1 MMKINSLNKIN
12 FIKSTDLLYAQ
23 RTGISKEDELFNN
36 LTADFKLSKPFDYQI
51 AFFKHNEIY
60 HCFLAPV
67 YKLKKSRFCFPE
79 PLIFQALFDERFI
92 EESDYCV
99 LNLYDQT
106 LYLYFYQEGKFINFK
121 KIENFNPSN
130 MDLFFKQNR
139 FIELLKH
146 YESKLLLYQDLD
158 TIKHYFSSQIKCL
171 NLNDILDKNS
181 LLKLSSYSI
190 KNLDQNCNFIKH
202 NKIKIS
208 ISFKIILIFIFSF
221 SLSMMTLLFKDFIE
235 YKQNKEIQNKN
246 FIIQE
251 EISKLKQ
258 DKQKLLTN
266 KQDLNFTLSNKISS
280 TQQQFH
286 ILSTITKE
294 INLDKNKAIILNQ
307 IISWLNSNEL
317 KITNLEFEQTKII
330 LSFIDE
336 NHFKRALENLNS
348 AFKILDKNEETL
360 NITLEVIHE

>member
-1 MMKINSLNKIN
+1 KNIYNKNI
-12 FIKSTDLLYAQ
+12 
-23 RTGISKEDELFNN
+23 
-36 LTADFKLSKPFDYQI
+36 
-51 AFFKHNEIY
+51 
-60 HCFLAPV
+60 
-67 YKLKKSRFCFPE
+67 
-79 PLIFQALFDERFI
+79 
-92 EESDYCV
+92 
-99 LNLYDQT
+99 
-106 LYLYFYQEGKFINFK
+106 
-121 KIENFNPSN
+121 
-130 MDLFFKQNR
+130 
-139 FIELLKH
+139 
-146 YESKLLLYQDLD
+146 
-158 TIKHYFSSQIKCL
+158 
-171 NLNDILDKNS
+171 
-181 LLKLSSYSI
+181 LLKLSSYRI
-190 KNLDQNCNFIKH
+190 KNLYQNFNFIKY

-208 ISFKIILIFIFSF
+208 ISLKIILLFILRF
-221 SLSMMTLLFKDFIE
+221 SLSMITLLLKDFIE
-235 YKQNKEIQNKN
+235 YKQNNEIQNKN

-266 KQDLNFTLSNKISS
+266 IQDLNFTLSNKISS

>member
-1 MMKINSLNKIN
+1 
-12 FIKSTDLLYAQ
+12 
-23 RTGISKEDELFNN
+23 
-36 LTADFKLSKPFDYQI
+36 
-51 AFFKHNEIY
+51 
-60 HCFLAPV
+60 
-67 YKLKKSRFCFPE
+67 
-79 PLIFQALFDERFI
+79 
-92 EESDYCV
+92 
-99 LNLYDQT
+99 
-106 LYLYFYQEGKFINFK
+106 
-121 KIENFNPSN
+121 
-130 MDLFFKQNR
+130 
-139 FIELLKH
+139 
-146 YESKLLLYQDLD
+146 
-158 TIKHYFSSQIKCL
+158 CL

-221 SLSMMTLLFKDFIE
+221 SLSMMILLFKDFIE

-266 KQDLNFTLSNKISS
+266 IQDLNFTLSNKISS

-307 IISWLNSNEL
+307 IISWLNSNDL

-360 NITLEVIHE
+360 NIILEVIHE

>member
-51 AFFKHNEIY
+51 AFFKHSEIY

-67 YKLKKSRFCFPE
+67 CKLRKSRFCFPE

-106 LYLYFYQEGKFINFK
+106 LYLYFYQEGKFSNLK

-139 FIELLKH
+139 FIEILKH

-171 NLNDILDKNS
+171 N
-181 LLKLSSYSI
+181 
-190 KNLDQNCNFIKH
+190 
-202 NKIKIS
+202 
-208 ISFKIILIFIFSF
+208 
-221 SLSMMTLLFKDFIE
+221 
-235 YKQNKEIQNKN
+235 
-246 FIIQE
+246 
-251 EISKLKQ
+251 
-258 DKQKLLTN
+258 
-266 KQDLNFTLSNKISS
+266 
-280 TQQQFH
+280 
-286 ILSTITKE
+286 
-294 INLDKNKAIILNQ
+294 
-307 IISWLNSNEL
+307 
-317 KITNLEFEQTKII
+317 
-330 LSFIDE
+330 
-336 NHFKRALENLNS
+336 
-348 AFKILDKNEETL
+348 
-360 NITLEVIHE
+360 

>member
-1 MMKINSLNKIN
+1 MKINSLNKIN

-51 AFFKHNEIY
+51 AFFKHSEIY

-67 YKLKKSRFCFPE
+67 CKLRKSRFCFPE
-79 PLIFQALFDERFI
+79 PLIFQALFDERLI

-106 LYLYFYQEGKFINFK
+106 LYLYFYQEGKFINLK
-121 KIENFNPSN
+121 KIENFNPGN

-139 FIELLKH
+139 FTELLKH

-221 SLSMMTLLFKDFIE
+221 SLSMMILLFKDFIE

-246 FIIQE
+246 FIIQK

-266 KQDLNFTLSNKISS
+266 IQDLNFTLSNKISS

-336 NHFKRALENLNS
+336 NYFKRALKNLNS
-348 AFKILDKNEETL
+348 AFKILDKNEETF
-360 NITLEVIHE
+360 NIILEVIHE

>member
-92 EESDYCV
+92 EESNYCV
-99 LNLYDQT
+99 LNLYNQT
-106 LYLYFYQEGKFINFK
+106 IYLYFYQEGKFTNLK

-139 FIELLKH
+139 FIELIKH

-171 NLNDILDKNS
+171 NLNDILNKNS

-190 KNLDQNCNFIKH
+190 KHLNQNCNFIKH

-208 ISFKIILIFIFSF
+208 I
-221 SLSMMTLLFKDFIE
+221 
-235 YKQNKEIQNKN
+235 
-246 FIIQE
+246 
-251 EISKLKQ
+251 
-258 DKQKLLTN
+258 
-266 KQDLNFTLSNKISS
+266 
-280 TQQQFH
+280 
-286 ILSTITKE
+286 
-294 INLDKNKAIILNQ
+294 
-307 IISWLNSNEL
+307 
-317 KITNLEFEQTKII
+317 
-330 LSFIDE
+330 
-336 NHFKRALENLNS
+336 
-348 AFKILDKNEETL
+348 
-360 NITLEVIHE
+360 

>member
-12 FIKSTDLLYAQ
+12 FIKSTDLLYTQ

-106 LYLYFYQEGKFINFK
+106 LYLYFYQEGKFINLK
-121 KIENFNPSN
+121 KIENFNPGN

-139 FIELLKH
+139 FTELLKH

-208 ISFKIILIFIFSF
+208 ISFKII
-221 SLSMMTLLFKDFIE
+221 
-235 YKQNKEIQNKN
+235 
-246 FIIQE
+246 
-251 EISKLKQ
+251 
-258 DKQKLLTN
+258 
-266 KQDLNFTLSNKISS
+266 
-280 TQQQFH
+280 
-286 ILSTITKE
+286 
-294 INLDKNKAIILNQ
+294 
-307 IISWLNSNEL
+307 
-317 KITNLEFEQTKII
+317 
-330 LSFIDE
+330 
-336 NHFKRALENLNS
+336 
-348 AFKILDKNEETL
+348 
-360 NITLEVIHE
+360 